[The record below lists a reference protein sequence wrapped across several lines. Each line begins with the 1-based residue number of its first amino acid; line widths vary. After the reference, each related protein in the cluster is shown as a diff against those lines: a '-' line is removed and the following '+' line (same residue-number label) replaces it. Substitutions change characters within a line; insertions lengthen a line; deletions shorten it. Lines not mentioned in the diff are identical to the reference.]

1 MNQQTKN
8 RRVLVGGVVLALVAY
23 AVYSHFG
30 SHFDRHHDSDAVAIA
45 VDTDSNSKA
54 DSGNSST
61 PVEISADNKT
71 GTLGIK
77 TPGFSGNVTIPGLDL
92 GKGDMNFDG
101 IKLYP
106 GAKLGQMKVNGS
118 GDDNGQVS
126 VDFDAPASATAVHD
140 YYAKALA
147 EKGFTVD
154 PSKSSVAKIVA
165 AKEDDSK
172 RFDLTLSSN
181 TATST
186 HGVMTI
192 SSE

>member
-8 RRVLVGGVVLALVAY
+8 RRVLVGGVVLALAAY
-23 AVYSHFG
+23 GVYSHFE
-30 SHFDRHHDSDAVAIA
+30 SHVERHHGGDAVAIA
-45 VDTDSNSKA
+45 VDTDSSSKA
-54 DSGNSST
+54 DSSNSST

-106 GAKLGQMKVNGS
+106 GAKMGQMKVNGS
-118 GDDNGQVS
+118 GDDNGMVT
-126 VDFDAPASATAVHD
+126 VDFDAPAGATAVHD
-140 YYAKALA
+140 YYAKALTD
-147 EKGFTVD
+147 KGFTID
-154 PSKSSVAKIVA
+154 SSKSSIAKIVA
-165 AKEDDSK
+165 DKEDDNK
-172 RFDLTLSSN
+172 RFDLTLSST

-192 SSE
+192 ASE